1 MSNSSF
7 VNQINSIRQIVPAY
21 FLPPIFLMGIIGNT
35 LNIIV
40 FARSRLRANVS
51 SWYFICLSISQ
62 IGSLFSSCLA
72 RIISSGWSYGYDIG
86 GIFLGVCKSR
96 AYATTL
102 FTALSRYFLCLITI
116 DRWMK
121 TSRSAWLR
129 QKSSPKYAKWFITLG
144 VTFWT
149 VFTIHAPIGFQ
160 TVSNICA
167 LPPGST
173 YTIFSSVYNIVVGI
187 APFLI
192 MIIFC
197 FLLLKTIRKRH
208 RNVTQVPT
216 VTLSEPNQQAQQQS
230 RTDFQLVRL
239 SVLQSIFYLIFNSV
253 ASGYPVYT
261 FITSSWVK
269 SIEQRA
275 IDSLVSDI
283 GAYLLNTYISVSSN
297 LFLYLQLFNSL
308 F

>member
-7 VNQINSIRQIVPAY
+7 VNQINSIRQIIPAY
-21 FLPPIFLMGIIGNT
+21 YLPPIFFIGIIGNS

-40 FARSRLRANVS
+40 FARSRLRTNVS
-51 SWYFICLSISQ
+51 SWYFICLSTSQ
-62 IGSLFSSCLA
+62 IGYLSSSCLA
-72 RIISSGWSYGYDIG
+72 RIIGSGWSYGYDIG
-86 GIFLGVCKSR
+86 GIFVGVCKSR

-102 FTALSRYFLCLITI
+102 FTALFRYFLCLITV

-121 TSRSAWLR
+121 TSRLAWLR

-149 VFTIHAPIGFQ
+149 VFSVHAPIGFQ
-160 TVSNICA
+160 TVSNVCTQ
-167 LPPGST
+167 PPGSI
-173 YTIFSSVYNIVVGI
+173 YKIFNAVYNIVVRI

-197 FLLLKTIRKRH
+197 FFLLKTIQKRH
-208 RNVTQVPT
+208 RIVTQIPV
-216 VTLSEPNQQAQQQS
+216 VTLSVPSQQAQQQS

-239 SVLQSIFYLIFNSV
+239 SLIQSFLYLIFNSV
-253 ASGYPVYT
+253 TSGYPVYS

-269 SIEQRA
+269 SSDQVA
-275 IDSLVSDI
+275 VDNLVSDI
-283 GAYLLNTYISVSSN
+283 TAYLLNTYISVSS
-297 LFLYLQLFNSL
+297 S
-308 F
+308 